1 MSGQD
6 YDSDEYHVRAEV
18 RRFKQHLLSYGVVVG
33 MLFVIN
39 VISGDIWDGNFWFL
53 WIAFFWGIAL
63 AFQAARL
70 FGDDIGR
77 AWEDRTVGR
86 IMERR
91 HGRPYTPPPP
101 PPGASS
107 KPSPGPRR
115 PMRPEPVS
123 DYAPSEPPGAPEPSS
138 GNVPKEPPPTA
149 GS

>member
-6 YDSDEYHVRAEV
+6 YDSDEYHVSAEE
-18 RRFKQHLLSYGVVVG
+18 RRFKHHLLHYGVVVG
-33 MLFVIN
+33 ILFVIN

-101 PPGASS
+101 PGASS
-107 KPSPGPRR
+107 KPSPGPRH

-123 DYAPSEPPGAPEPSS
+123 DYAPPEPPGAPEPSS
-138 GNVPKEPPPTA
+138 ANVPKEPPPTA